1 MCTVTYIPSG
11 ERAYLVSNRDEK
23 HYRAD
28 AISPQAYQFPSGE
41 IIFPR
46 DADAG
51 GTWIAMHDNGNAI
64 VFLNGGLEAH
74 TPEPP
79 YRKSRG
85 RILLDLINAESSS
98 REFSSMSFE
107 AIEPFT
113 AVIWENE
120 RLYECIWDGQQ
131 KHFIEKDKNQPHIWS
146 SVTLYNETIRSKRI
160 QWFNQWLDQ
169 HPEPGLPDI
178 LHFHQFTGE
187 GDAQND
193 LLMNRDGYVYTVSIT
208 GMQLSRTRG
217 EMVYMDM
224 KNNRR
229 SCIEMNFR
237 QSTAADQR

>member
-1 MCTVTYIPSG
+1 
-11 ERAYLVSNRDEK
+11 
-23 HYRAD
+23 
-28 AISPQAYQFPSGE
+28 
-41 IIFPR
+41 
-46 DADAG
+46 
-51 GTWIAMHDNGNAI
+51 
-64 VFLNGGLEAH
+64 
-74 TPEPP
+74 
-79 YRKSRG
+79 
-85 RILLDLINAESSS
+85 
-98 REFSSMSFE
+98 MSFE